1 MSALLVGEKLSM
13 SFGGIVALR
22 EVDLALAAGELR
34 CIIGPNG
41 AGKSTL
47 FNILA
52 GTLQPTTG
60 RVRLEGRELNG
71 LPVHAF
77 ARLGISRKFQVPS
90 LFNSLSVADNLAVS
104 ERGGGPG
111 WTTREELL
119 AVLGLERLSAM
130 PAAALAHGQK
140 QWLEIGMALMG
151 GPKVL
156 LLDEP
161 TAGLTAEETLK
172 TARLLQS
179 LAGRMA
185 IIVIEHDMAFVRA
198 LACPTLVLHQGRVIA
213 QGSFGEIERDH
224 TVRDIYLGRH

>member
-1 MSALLVGEKLSM
+1 MSALLVGEQLAM
-13 SFGGIVALR
+13 RFGGIVALNG
-22 EVDLALAAGELR
+22 VDLAVDAGELR

-52 GTLQPTTG
+52 GTLKPTSG
-60 RVRLEGRELNG
+60 RVRLEGRRLDG
-71 LPVHAF
+71 LPIHAF
-77 ARLGISRKFQVPS
+77 ARHGISRKFQVPS
-90 LFNSLSVADNLAVS
+90 LFDTLSVADNLKVAQ
-104 ERGGGPG
+104 RGAGPR

-119 AVLGLERLSAM
+119 ATLGLDRLATM
-130 PAAALAHGQK
+130 PAASLAHGQK
-140 QWLEIGMALMG
+140 QWLEIGMALMSE
-151 GPKVL
+151 PKVL

-161 TAGLTAEETLK
+161 TAGMAGEETLK
-172 TARLLQS
+172 TARLLQT

-213 QGSFGEIERDH
+213 EGPFGEIERDH